1 MSTVL
6 AAIDNS
12 AAARPVV
19 AIARWLAEQLE
30 AEVAAV
36 HVGGG
41 ATDTSTLAL
50 TADGLTI
57 DLREGDIVDSLV
69 AAFAEPDVIVGV
81 VGARGTPGGP
91 RPAGHTALAMARRAA
106 KALVVVPPDYVLDP
120 DQRARRV
127 LVPMD
132 GVKAHTDAVREVTR
146 ALHRAGLEIVGLHV
160 FDTTTVPR
168 FLDRANYELPILS
181 DEMAAQLGEGS
192 RVELRAGAPA
202 QRVLQVAE
210 DEDVDL
216 IAMSW
221 DRELSPGHAE
231 TVRDVLAAAAIPV
244 LLLPTARIGGPAEPL
259 PALSEG
265 A

>member
-19 AIARWLAEQLE
+19 AIARWLGEQLE

-36 HVGGG
+36 HVGMGT
-41 ATDTSTLAL
+41 TDTATLEV
-50 TADGLTI
+50 TAEGLTI
-57 DLREGDIVDSLV
+57 DLRDGDIVDSLV
-69 AAFAEPDVIVGV
+69 AAFADPDVIVGV
-81 VGARGTPGGP
+81 VGTRGAAGGP
-91 RPAGHTALAMARRAA
+91 RLAGHTALAMARRAA

-132 GVKAHTDAVREVTR
+132 GVKAHTDAVRDVTG

-168 FLDRANYELPILS
+168 FLDQAHYDLPILS
-181 DEMAAQLGEGS
+181 DEMAADLGEGS

-202 QRVLQVAE
+202 LRVLQVAE

-221 DRELSPGHAE
+221 DGEISTGHAE
-231 TVRDVLAAAAIPV
+231 TVQQVLATSTVPV
-244 LLLPTARIGGPAEPL
+244 LLLPTSADRRTAPAPAFTEP
-259 PALSEG
+259 A
-265 A
+265 